1 MTSPRPLAIRAIAS
15 VRPSLILRRPR
26 RVCYYD
32 AFWPN
37 GWVQRNI
44 SPSALMYQRDPA
56 DYSVFEKQ
64 LHAAC
69 PEVGVGSWID
79 YFGSNLDAVIGDV
92 PVEPPTGLGRRV
104 DYEEPGVPRPDHSRR
119 RRTQKLGVGASS
131 LIVGGALIILN
142 GSTGFL
148 AFIGLAFCMAGLALL
163 STSWRRP
170 R

>member
-37 GWVQRNI
+37 GWVQRDV

-79 YFGSNLDAVIGDV
+79 YFGSNLDAVIGGV
-92 PVEPPTGLGRRV
+92 PVEPATGLGRRI
-104 DYEEPGVPRPDHSRR
+104 DYEEPGVPRPGRSRMR
-119 RRTQKLGVGASS
+119 RAQKLGVGVGS
-131 LIVGGALIILN
+131 LIAGGALIILN

-148 AFIGLAFCMAGLALL
+148 AFIGFAFCVVGLALL
-163 STSWRRP
+163 STSRRRP

>member
-56 DYSVFEKQ
+56 DYSVFEKH

-79 YFGSNLDAVIGDV
+79 YCGSNLDAVIGDV
-92 PVEPPTGLGRRV
+92 PVEPPTGLGHRV
-104 DYEEPGVPRPDHSRR
+104 DYEEPGVPRPDRSRR
-119 RRTQKLGVGASS
+119 RRAQKLGVGAGS

-148 AFIGLAFCMAGLALL
+148 AFVSFAFCVAGLALL
-163 STSWRRP
+163 SSSWRRA